1 MILENCPIPVN
12 DRSQELKPHGN
23 AAFPCAGYAYHYR
36 QDQGD
41 NVLWHWHDE
50 IEIIYIE
57 KGQMTAKVPS
67 QTFLL
72 KAGDIL
78 AVNGN
83 TLHYAMAAPE
93 CDLRSFVFSP
103 SLITGSD
110 DSALAVKYIR
120 PLLTCPSFSAFYC
133 RGSQDDTTARRFR
146 TAFKAMTD
154 EPSGF
159 EFTVREELSQICL
172 FLYDQFRPDGDAPS
186 EMQSLDEE
194 RIKKML
200 TYIHTHFE
208 DPLTVTDI
216 AGAAAISQRECL
228 RCFQKTIQLSPIQY
242 VLKYRIMQGADLLLT
257 KPTKNIAAIAAACG
271 FDSQSHFAK
280 TFKRF
285 YAHTPREYR
294 KKHGESRSTNPGRS
308 E

>member
-1 MILENCPIPVN
+1 
-12 DRSQELKPHGN
+12 
-23 AAFPCAGYAYHYR
+23 
-36 QDQGD
+36 
-41 NVLWHWHDE
+41 
-50 IEIIYIE
+50 
-57 KGQMTAKVPS
+57 
-67 QTFLL
+67 
-72 KAGDIL
+72 
-78 AVNGN
+78 
-83 TLHYAMAAPE
+83 
-93 CDLRSFVFSP
+93 
-103 SLITGSD
+103 
-110 DSALAVKYIR
+110 
-120 PLLTCPSFSAFYC
+120 
-133 RGSQDDTTARRFR
+133 
-146 TAFKAMTD
+146 MTD

-208 DPLTVTDI
+208 ESLTVAEI
-216 AGAAAISQRECL
+216 ADAAAISQRECL

-242 VLKYRIMQGADLLLT
+242 VLKYRIMQGADQLLT
-257 KPTKNIAAIAAACG
+257 KPTKSIAAIAAACG

-294 KKHGESRSTNPGRS
+294 KKHGESRSTDPGRS

>member
-1 MILENCPIPVN
+1 MILTDCSIPVD
-12 DRSQELKPHGN
+12 DRSQEIKPHGN
-23 AAFPCAGYAYHYR
+23 AAFPCAGYTVHYR
-36 QDQGD
+36 QEIGD
-41 NVLWHWHDE
+41 NVPWHWHDE
-50 IEIIYIE
+50 LKIIYIAGG
-57 KGQMTAKVPS
+57 KMTAKVPAH
-67 QTFLL
+67 TFHLT
-72 KAGDIL
+72 AGDIL

-83 TLHYAMAAPE
+83 TLHAALADPE

-103 SLITGSD
+103 SLISGSD
-110 DSALAVKYIR
+110 DSILWVKYIR
-120 PLLTCPSFSAFYC
+120 PLLTCPAFSAFYC

-172 FLYDQFRPDGDAPS
+172 FLYDQFRLEGDSPS

-208 DPLTVTDI
+208 EPLTVTDI
-216 AGAAAISQRECL
+216 ADAAAISQRECL

-242 VLKYRIMQGADLLLT
+242 VLKYRIMQGADQLLT
-257 KPTKNIAAIAAACG
+257 KPTKSIAAIAAACG

-294 KKHGESRSTNPGRS
+294 KKHGESRSTDPGRS

>member
-50 IEIIYIE
+50 LEIIYIE
-57 KGQMTAKVPS
+57 KGRMTAKVPS
-67 QTFLL
+67 QTFHLKEGDLL
-72 KAGDIL
+72 II
-78 AVNGN
+78 NGN
-83 TLHYAMAAPE
+83 TLHYAIADPE

-103 SLITGSD
+103 TLVTGSD
-110 DSALAVKYIR
+110 DSALASKYIR
-120 PLLTCPSFSAFYC
+120 PILTCPSFSAFYEDV
-133 RGSQDDTTARRFR
+133 GEDDTMARHFR
-146 TAFKAMTD
+146 TAFKTLAG
-154 EPSGF
+154 EPFGF
-159 EFTVREELSQICL
+159 EFTIREELSQICL
-172 FLYDQFRPDGDAPS
+172 FLYEKVKPDTDVGVQGLDQ
-186 EMQSLDEE
+186 E
-194 RIKKML
+194 RLKKML
-200 TYIHTHFE
+200 TYIHDHFE
-208 DPLTVTDI
+208 EPLTASDI
-216 AGAAAISQRECL
+216 ARAADISQRECL

-242 VLKYRIMQGADLLLT
+242 VLKYRIMQGAEQLLSE
-257 KPTKNIAAIAAACG
+257 PTKSIADIASACG